1 MGQYDR
7 TALLI
12 GDEGIEKLKKS
23 RVAVFGIGGVGSY
36 AVEALARAGIGTIAI
51 FDNDT
56 VSESNINRQ
65 LIALHS
71 TVGKKKTEV
80 MADRIS
86 DINPD
91 IKVIANDVF
100 YSAENADSFNPK
112 DFDFVVDAIDTV
124 SSKLLLIERC
134 EETNTPIISSMGT
147 GNHLDPSK
155 FAIADINKTS
165 VCPLARVMRLE
176 LKKRGVKKLKVLFST
191 EQPIKPEIDEKL
203 LEEEREKGSSR
214 RQIPGSISFVPS
226 VAGLMIAGEV
236 IRTLTEGKC

>member
-7 TALLI
+7 TALVI

-36 AVEALARAGIGTIAI
+36 TVEALARAGVGTIAV

-80 MADRIS
+80 MAKRIA

-100 YSAENADSFNPK
+100 YSAENADSFNPA
-112 DFDFVVDAIDTV
+112 DFDYVVDAIDTV
-124 SSKLLLIERC
+124 SSKLLLIEKC
-134 EETNTPIISSMGT
+134 KETNTPIISSMGT

-155 FAIADINKTS
+155 FAITDINKTS

-176 LKKRGVKKLKVLFST
+176 LKKRGIKKLKVLFST
-191 EQPIKPEIDEKL
+191 EQPIKPETDEKL
-203 LEEEREKGSSR
+203 LEEERTKGSSR

-236 IRTLTEGKC
+236 IRNLTER

>member
-7 TALLI
+7 TALVI
-12 GDEGIEKLKKS
+12 GDEGVEKLKKS
-23 RVAVFGIGGVGSY
+23 RIAVFGIGGVGSY
-36 AVEALARAGIGTIAI
+36 TVEALARAGVGTIAI

-124 SSKLLLIERC
+124 SSKLLLIEKC

-155 FAIADINKTS
+155 FAITDINKTS

-176 LKKRGVKKLKVLFST
+176 LKKRGIKKLKVLYST

-236 IRTLTEGKC
+236 IRNLTER

>member
-7 TALLI
+7 TALVI
-12 GDEGIEKLKKS
+12 GEEGLEKLKKS

-36 AVEALARAGIGTIAI
+36 TVEALARAGVGTIAI

-56 VSESNINRQ
+56 VSKSNINRQ
-65 LIALHS
+65 IIALHS
-71 TVGKKKTEV
+71 TVGRKKTEV
-80 MADRIS
+80 MAQRIA

-91 IKVIANDVF
+91 IKVIAKDVF
-100 YSAENADSFNPK
+100 YSAENADSFDPK
-112 DFDFVVDAIDTV
+112 DFDYVVDAIDTV

-134 EETNTPIISSMGT
+134 TETPIISCMGT

-155 FAIADINKTS
+155 FVIADINKTS

-176 LKKRGVKKLKVLFST
+176 LKKRGIKKLKVLYST
-191 EQPIKPEIDEKL
+191 EQPIKPEVDEKL

-236 IRTLTEGKC
+236 IRNLTER

>member
-7 TALLI
+7 TALVI

-36 AVEALARAGIGTIAI
+36 TVEALARAGVGTIAI
-51 FDNDT
+51 YDNDT

-71 TVGKKKTEV
+71 TVGRKKTEV
-80 MADRIS
+80 MAERIA

-91 IKVIANDVF
+91 IKVIANDIF
-100 YSAENADSFNPK
+100 YSAETANIFNPK
-112 DFDFVVDAIDTV
+112 DFDYVVDAIDTV
-124 SSKLLLIERC
+124 SSKLLLIEKC
-134 EETNTPIISSMGT
+134 EETETPIISCMGT

-155 FAIADINKTS
+155 FSITDINKTS

-176 LKKRGVKKLKVLFST
+176 LKKRGIKRLKVLYST
-191 EQPIKPEIDEKL
+191 EQPIKPETDERL
-203 LEEEREKGSSR
+203 LEEERIKGSSR

-236 IRTLTEGKC
+236 IRALTER

>member
-36 AVEALARAGIGTIAI
+36 TAEALARAGVGTIAL

-65 LIALHS
+65 IIALHS
-71 TVGKKKTEV
+71 TVGRSKTEV
-80 MADRIS
+80 MKERIADI
-86 DINPD
+86 DPT
-91 IKVIANDVF
+91 IAVTAHNLF
-100 YSAENADSFNPK
+100 YSAETAAFFNPA
-112 DFDFVVDAIDTV
+112 DFDYVVDAIDTV
-124 SSKLLLIERC
+124 SSKLLLIEKC
-134 EETNTPIISSMGT
+134 TEANTPIISCMGT

-155 FAIADINKTS
+155 FAITDINKTS

-176 LKKRGVKKLKVLFST
+176 LKKRGIKKLKVLFST
-191 EQPIKPEIDEKL
+191 EQPIKPETDEKL
-203 LEEEREKGSSR
+203 LEEEKEKGSSR
-214 RQIPGSISFVPS
+214 RQIPASISFVPS

-236 IRTLTEGKC
+236 IRNLTER

>member
-7 TALLI
+7 TALVI
-12 GDEGIEKLKKS
+12 GDEGVEKLKKS

-36 AVEALARAGIGTIAI
+36 TVEALARAGVGTIAI

-124 SSKLLLIERC
+124 SSKLLLIEKC

-155 FAIADINKTS
+155 FAITDINKTS

-176 LKKRGVKKLKVLFST
+176 LKKRGIKKLKVLYST

-236 IRTLTEGKC
+236 IKELIK

>member
-23 RVAVFGIGGVGSY
+23 RVAVFGIGGVGSFV
-36 AVEALARAGIGTIAI
+36 AEALARAGVGTLAL

-71 TVGKKKTEV
+71 TVGKSKTQVMKERINDIDPSIEV
-80 MADRIS
+80 T
-86 DINPD
+86 
-91 IKVIANDVF
+91 ANDLF
-100 YSAENADSFNPK
+100 YSAETADEFDPK
-112 DFDFVVDAIDTV
+112 NFDFVVDAIDTV

-134 EETNTPIISSMGT
+134 AETDTPIISCMGT

-155 FAIADINKTS
+155 FVITDINKTS
-165 VCPLARVMRLE
+165 TCPLARVMRLE
-176 LKKRGVKKLKVLFST
+176 LKKRGIKKLKVLYST

-203 LEEEREKGSSR
+203 IQEEQQKGSSR

-236 IRTLTEGKC
+236 IKELIR